1 MSKTCWTMVL
11 DSPCRALLPLAVA
24 PRAEAEIVAALA
36 AQVDGGLTAPSASF
50 APATNVEA
58 TKGILL

>member
-1 MSKTCWTMVL
+1 MSETCWTMVL

-36 AQVDGGLTAPSASF
+36 AQVEGVS
-50 APATNVEA
+50 
-58 TKGILL
+58 